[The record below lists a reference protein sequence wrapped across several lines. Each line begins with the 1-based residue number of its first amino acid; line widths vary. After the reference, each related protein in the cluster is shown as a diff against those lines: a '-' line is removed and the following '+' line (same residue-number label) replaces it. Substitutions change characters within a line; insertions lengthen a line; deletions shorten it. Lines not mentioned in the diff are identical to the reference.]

1 MRSLHELTQ
10 LACRARA
17 VSARNVTML
26 DPSNG
31 SESGWFRIT
40 GAADT
45 DRAQVFVYDDIGWD
59 VTAAEFIK
67 ELSAITAPVIDLR
80 VNSPG
85 GYVWDGIDIYSA
97 IKGHPSRVEALITG
111 IAASA
116 ASMLVMAADHIA
128 IEQAGRMMIHRS
140 SGLAIGNMHAMREMS
155 DVLEGIDQSA
165 AEIYQ
170 ARAGG
175 EVSAWL
181 AAMDKTTWYPGQQ
194 AVDANLADAVV
205 GNKKKDDPG
214 PPEDL
219 ASQVIRA
226 RARAR
231 AYMHRKG

>member
-1 MRSLHELTQ
+1 MRSLHDLTQ
-10 LACRARA
+10 LAGRART
-17 VSARNVTML
+17 VMGRNVEML

-31 SESGWFRIT
+31 SQSGWYRIS
-40 GAADT
+40 ADAG
-45 DRAQVFVYDDIGWD
+45 DRAQVYVYDDIGWD
-59 VTAAEFIK
+59 VTAANFIK
-67 ELSAITAPVIDLR
+67 ELSAITAPVIDMR

-85 GYVWDGIDIYSA
+85 GYVWDGLDIYSA
-97 IKGHPSRVEALITG
+97 IKGHPSRVEALVTG

-140 SGLAIGNMHAMREMS
+140 SGLAIGNMHDLRETA

-175 EVSAWL
+175 PVEAWL
-181 AAMDKTTWYPGQQ
+181 AAMDKTTWYPGQA
-194 AVDANLADAVV
+194 AVDARLADAVI
-205 GNKKKDDPG
+205 GNKTKKDAPA

-219 ASQVIRA
+219 ATQVIRA

-231 AYMHRKG
+231 AHMQRG